1 MQKCTVES
9 RARAPPQQGKS
20 HARRE
25 SSKSSRHIAHDGA
38 FGGASACAMTRLMN
52 HHCRARAI
60 VTTAFVAAS
69 IAPGARERSSAR
81 ENMVWVTTRAM
92 AAATASESVTSRCG
106 GASMRRRSTI
116 SLTTSSSMI
125 SRRDVRARDTA
136 VDIAPSS
143 GADVVD
149 DGVKQWDVNL
159 RAKTKVRSSVRE
171 SESRDLSLSAYMR
184 LPVSQYVDVPLPLG
198 ATMAKVACDPVR
210 DAPDSLACDPTSR
223 DEAFELVIPGLKF
236 LSLEVQPVIRVRV
249 RCLGDDEVV
258 DTWHGG
264 TWDEQQDRTRPGA
277 RPESEKVK
285 MRGPCVLIEIKSA
298 RVEGKVVEDL
308 GLNEMFVN
316 RGTTAFR
323 WRSAGD
329 GSLNGGPLTRT
340 GFSDDPEAATA
351 KESDGAC
358 IMGWTDIGV
367 GVDPP
372 GAFAV
377 LPRSLTQRVGDTVL
391 GTTLKVLQKVFIDG
405 LAKDY
410 ERWAADEDY
419 RMNRSL
425 DLSVDA
431 EN

>member
-1 MQKCTVES
+1 
-9 RARAPPQQGKS
+9 
-20 HARRE
+20 
-25 SSKSSRHIAHDGA
+25 
-38 FGGASACAMTRLMN
+38 
-52 HHCRARAI
+52 
-60 VTTAFVAAS
+60 
-69 IAPGARERSSAR
+69 
-81 ENMVWVTTRAM
+81 
-92 AAATASESVTSRCG
+92 
-106 GASMRRRSTI
+106 MRRRSTI
-116 SLTTSSSMI
+116 SLSTSSMI
-125 SRRDVRARDTA
+125 SRRDVRARDAA
-136 VDIAPSS
+136 VDIAPSG
-143 GADVVD
+143 GADVAA

-329 GSLNGGPLTRT
+329 GSLDGGPLTRT

-410 ERWAADEDY
+410 ERWAADDDY